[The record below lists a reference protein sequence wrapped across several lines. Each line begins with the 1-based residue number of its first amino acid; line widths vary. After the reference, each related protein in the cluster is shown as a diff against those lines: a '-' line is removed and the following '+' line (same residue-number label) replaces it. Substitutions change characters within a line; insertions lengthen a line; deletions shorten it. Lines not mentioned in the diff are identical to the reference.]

1 MRLTAFFKH
10 RGGAAAVEFA
20 LIIPT
25 IMLLYY
31 GMVEGTQAML
41 AKRRAGY
48 LTTAVGDLVTQKAQ
62 VSAADVDGIFA
73 ASTAVLKPFPTD
85 DIAIRVTSIQMD
97 ETGKPIKVWTRA
109 QGTIP
114 EADLASI
121 PDSLKQP
128 NMAIVRAE
136 TIYKF
141 KTPFQRM
148 LPGEFE
154 FKHKM
159 DVRPRTGVA
168 VPLIE

>member
-1 MRLTAFFKH
+1 MGFLRD
-10 RGGAAAVEFA
+10 RRGAAAVEFA

-62 VSAADVDGIFA
+62 VSTQEVLNIFD
-73 ASTAVLKPFPTD
+73 ASTAVLKPFPTED
-85 DIAIRVTSIQMD
+85 LSIRVTSIQMD
-97 ETGKPIKVWTRA
+97 ANGVPSQVWTIVDGEVPTVTLPSDIDP
-109 QGTIP
+109 Q
-114 EADLASI
+114 L
-121 PDSLKQP
+121 LVP
-128 NMAIVRAE
+128 NGAIVRAE

-148 LPGEFE
+148 LPGEFT
-154 FKHKM
+154 FRHKM

>member
-1 MRLTAFFKH
+1 MRLMRFFRH

-25 IMLLYY
+25 VMLLYY
-31 GMVEGTQAML
+31 GMVEGTQALL

-62 VSAADVDGIFA
+62 VSEEDVENIFD
-73 ASTAVLKPFPTD
+73 ASTAVLKPFPTEGL
-85 DIAIRVTSIQMD
+85 AIRVTSISIAAD
-97 ETGKPIKVWTRA
+97 GTPTEVWTRA
-109 QGTIP
+109 RGTIGEAKLATIDP
-114 EADLASI
+114 EL
-121 PDSLKQP
+121 LKQEG
-128 NMAIVRAE
+128 AIVRAE

-159 DVRPRTGVA
+159 DLRPRTGVA
-168 VPLIE
+168 VPLID

>member
-1 MRLTAFFKH
+1 MRLIAFLKH
-10 RGGAAAVEFA
+10 PGGAAAVEFA

-62 VSAADVDGIFA
+62 VSAAEVDGIFA
-73 ASTAVLKPFPTD
+73 ASTAVLKPFPAD
-85 DIAIRVTSIQMD
+85 DISIRVTSIQMD
-97 ETGKPIKVWTRA
+97 EKGKPSKVWTRA

-114 EADLASI
+114 EADLSSI

-141 KTPFQRM
+141 KTPFQQM